1 MYFKAFIALVLSM
14 NLFVP
19 GVVLSAEQFKLL
31 ENPITFQKFRAPSGK
46 PFDFKLTLKKDVD
59 PGSCEVFFIA
69 GGNRVRAYVDAKKEK
84 DGGKAYVW
92 AVKSTVPSY
101 DEIFKGVDRKW
112 YEGWWRARKATV
124 LIKIPVG
131 KETYEKSAEF
141 AVPLQLTATLWGLLV
156 LFILYMLIFLMKLN
170 LFPKDKRFEGG
181 EGDKRIQTW
190 QALYKSPFTRK
201 LIGPFH
207 LTATPIGN
215 YSISKSQILFW
226 SAIVIFA
233 SVYVFYCRSDFIDVT
248 GQVLTLLGISGGTAL
263 AAKGNALI
271 KNRDIPDEFF
281 KGIERTRVPR
291 FRDIICISGIPNI
304 FKFQIFAFTLVN
316 GIIVLQQLYTSFNF
330 PVIPDM
336 QLTLMGISN
345 GVYLGNEI
353 VRGSEWEAIS
363 KKVEAADKARNKD
376 EEKFNRLTG
385 EIKGMLESI
394 YKAE

>member
-1 MYFKAFIALVLSM
+1 MYFKTFIAFVLFT

-19 GVVLSAEQFKLL
+19 SAVLSAEQFKLL
-31 ENPITFQKFRAPSGK
+31 KNPITFLEFRAPSGK
-46 PFDFKLTLKKDVD
+46 SFDFRLTLNKDVD

-69 GGNRVRAYVDAKKEK
+69 GNNRVRAYVDAEKEK
-84 DGGKAYVW
+84 EGGNAHVW
-92 AVKSTVPSY
+92 AIKSTVPSY
-101 DEIFKGVDRKW
+101 DEIFKGVDKKW
-112 YEGWWRARKATV
+112 YEGWWSARQAKV

-131 KETYEKSAEF
+131 QNNYEKSAKF
-141 AVPLQLTATLWGLLV
+141 AVPLQLTATIWGFLV
-156 LFILYMLIFLMKLN
+156 LLILYILILLMKLN
-170 LFPKDKRFEGG
+170 LFPKDKRFNGG
-181 EGDKRIQTW
+181 KGDKRIQKW
-190 QALYKSPFTRK
+190 QELYKSPFIRR

-207 LTATPIGN
+207 LIATPIGN
-215 YSISKSQILFW
+215 YSISASQILFW

-233 SVYVFYCRSDFIDVT
+233 SVYVFYCRSDFLDIT

-281 KGIERTRVPR
+281 KDIQRTRVPR

-316 GIIVLQQLYTSFNF
+316 GIIVLNQLYTSFNF
-330 PVIPDM
+330 PEIPDM

-353 VRGSEWEAIS
+353 IMGNVWEDIN
-363 KKVEAADKARNKD
+363 KKVEEANTARNQD
-376 EEKFNRLTG
+376 IEKFERLTG

-394 YKAE
+394 YKTE

>member
-1 MYFKAFIALVLSM
+1 MYFKPFIAFVLFT

-19 GVVLSAEQFKLL
+19 SAVLSAEQFKLL
-31 ENPITFQKFRAPSGK
+31 KNPITFLEFRAPSGK
-46 PFDFKLTLKKDVD
+46 SFDFRLTLNKDVD

-69 GGNRVRAYVDAKKEK
+69 GNNRVRAYVDAEKENE
-84 DGGKAYVW
+84 GGNAHVW

-101 DEIFKGVDRKW
+101 DDIFNGVDKKW
-112 YEGWWRARKATV
+112 YEGWWSARQAKV

-131 KETYEKSAEF
+131 QNNYEKSAEF
-141 AVPLQLTATLWGLLV
+141 AVPLQLTATIWGFLV
-156 LFILYMLIFLMKLN
+156 LLTLYILILLMKLN
-170 LFPKDKRFEGG
+170 LFPKDKRFNGG
-181 EGDKRIQTW
+181 KGDKRIQKW
-190 QALYKSPFTRK
+190 QDLYKSPFIRR

-207 LTATPIGN
+207 LIATPIGN
-215 YSISKSQILFW
+215 YSISASQILFW

-233 SVYVFYCRSDFIDVT
+233 SVYVFYCRSDFLNIT

-271 KNRDIPDEFF
+271 KSRDIPDEFF
-281 KGIERTRVPR
+281 KDIQRTRVPR

-316 GIIVLQQLYTSFNF
+316 GIIVLNQLYTSFNF
-330 PVIPDM
+330 PEIPDM

-353 VRGSEWEAIS
+353 IGGNVWEDIN
-363 KKVEAADKARNKD
+363 KKVEEANTARNQD
-376 EEKFNRLTG
+376 IEKFERLTG

-394 YKAE
+394 YKTE